1 MRRASSIISEINIT
15 TWRKEVLSR
24 KPWAIFDRA
33 GSWQCQCK
41 WLMKSSPCTKSF
53 LLPKFYC
60 SSSNCIWPEV
70 QRGRRG
76 RPALTTSLYYYWWM
90 LHRDACS
97 KGGNQ
102 FLFTVIF
109 AIFREVAYYCHW
121 VRLKLGWVSATLC
134 SERCVDEDESCYVVL
149 VCWYPQR
156 GVSREQSKKL
166 TFGLL
171 LWTTDTTDTTH
182 AARRWCQPAT
192 LQTRTGIQFPQ
203 SM

>member
-1 MRRASSIISEINIT
+1 MKYFLT
-15 TWRKEVLSR
+15 KQV
-24 KPWAIFDRA
+24 P
-33 GSWQCQCK
+33 CQSK

-70 QRGRRG
+70 QRGR
-76 RPALTTSLYYYWWM
+76 PALTTSLYYYWWM

-97 KGGNQ
+97 EGGNQ

-134 SERCVDEDESCYVVL
+134 SERCVDEDESCYVVVL

-156 GVSREQSKKL
+156 EVSREQSKKL

-171 LWTTDTTDTTH
+171 LWTTDTTVPTHCTT
-182 AARRWCQPAT
+182 RSKEMV
-192 LQTRTGIQFPQ
+192 LQ
-203 SM
+203 

>member
-1 MRRASSIISEINIT
+1 MPNLQYIKCRQLRLDSYLLHIPFKMYLSPLDKKLPALTISIFQELIKWRTMRRASSIISEINIT

-70 QRGRRG
+70 QRGR
-76 RPALTTSLYYYWWM
+76 PALTTSLYYYWWM

-97 KGGNQ
+97 EGWGWQPIFFHGN
-102 FLFTVIF
+102 FCNI
-109 AIFREVAYYCHW
+109 
-121 VRLKLGWVSATLC
+121 
-134 SERCVDEDESCYVVL
+134 
-149 VCWYPQR
+149 
-156 GVSREQSKKL
+156 
-166 TFGLL
+166 
-171 LWTTDTTDTTH
+171 
-182 AARRWCQPAT
+182 
-192 LQTRTGIQFPQ
+192 
-203 SM
+203 

>member
-1 MRRASSIISEINIT
+1 
-15 TWRKEVLSR
+15 
-24 KPWAIFDRA
+24 
-33 GSWQCQCK
+33 
-41 WLMKSSPCTKSF
+41 MKSSPCTKSF
-53 LLPKFYC
+53 LLPKIYC

-70 QRGRRG
+70 QRGWPA
-76 RPALTTSLYYYWWM
+76 PALGRNTDGCCRRCVKYGHYSQHCICFQTSAL
-90 LHRDACS
+90 
-97 KGGNQ
+97 N
-102 FLFTVIF
+102 
-109 AIFREVAYYCHW
+109 YCHL
-121 VRLKLGWVSATLC
+121 VHLKLGWVSAKLC
-134 SERCVDEDESCYVVL
+134 SERCLDEDESCYVVVL

-182 AARRWCQPAT
+182 CTTRSRECHPAT